1 MTRSNVR
8 GSNNDEHM
16 FYGKTLLYDVRSKNL
31 DSMANDGTDLYVD
44 KGHKHIFVTLASIF
58 AVGIVAVVITFMVG
72 LSLNSLTPLK
82 RSSPNAAVLNDN
94 AMLMDNDVAVNKQLS
109 EFQSVTGIC
118 PLVYTVYEDDWQKTC
133 SSLNLYAEYLSS
145 YGSDDFDQIVVV
157 ISISR
162 SEAELLKQGQIPQY
176 DIAVYRDQNT
186 NAIFNTWVLWRFKS
200 IIKESLRRGEG
211 FGTAVTNAFGYATS
225 DADKRMN
232 PTTTRRAVNLGLA
245 FLPMLITMIIFT
257 VVFIR
262 TIVRYVKD
270 KKSTRIALGK

>member
-8 GSNNDEHM
+8 GSNNDEQM

-31 DSMANDGTDLYVD
+31 DNMANDGTDLYVD

-58 AVGIVAVVITFMVG
+58 VVGIVAMVITGMVG

-94 AMLMDNDVAVNKQLS
+94 AMLMDNDPAVNRQLS

-133 SSLNLYAEYLSS
+133 SNLSLYAEYLSN
-145 YGSDDFDQIVVV
+145 YGGDDFDQVVVV
-157 ISISR
+157 ISITR

-186 NAIFNTWVLWRFKS
+186 NAIFNTWLLWKFKS
-200 IIKESLRRGEG
+200 MVKESIKNGEG
-211 FGTAVTNAFGYATS
+211 FDTAVINAFGYATS

-232 PTTTRRAVNLGLA
+232 PTTTRRAVNLGIAL
-245 FLPMLITMIIFT
+245 LPMLITMIIFT

-270 KKSTRIALGK
+270 KKSTKVALGK